1 MIVIPA
7 IDILDGKV
15 VRLKQGKFQEVTVY
29 SEHPFDIAQQ
39 WISHG
44 AQFMH
49 IVDLDGAATGQ
60 IKNIVII
67 NNIIRYAKVQ
77 VQVGGGIRDID
88 TIQRLISVG
97 ASSVVLCT
105 KALEDKDFLEKALE
119 FWPDKIIVSIDA
131 SHGKLAKEGWTSIS
145 TINATDFAKELQDVG
160 VKGII
165 YTDISRDGM
174 LKGPNIDGI
183 KSILDAVDI
192 RVVAS
197 GGISNLNDLKKL
209 KELEKEGLFGI
220 ILGRAIYERTLSL
233 REAIE
238 FCSPRG

>member
-7 IDILDGKV
+7 IDIMDGKV

-39 WISHG
+39 WIAQG

-60 IKNIVII
+60 IKNLAVI
-67 NNIIRYAKVQ
+67 NSIIRYTKAQ

-88 TIQRLISVG
+88 TIQRLFSVG
-97 ASSVVLCT
+97 AASVVLGT
-105 KALEDKDFLEKALE
+105 KVIEDKDFLKKALE
-119 FWPDKIIVSIDA
+119 TWPDKIIVSIDA

-145 TINATDFAKELQDVG
+145 TINATDFAKELQDMG
-160 VKGII
+160 VKGLI

-183 KSILDAVDI
+183 KSILDSVD
-192 RVVAS
+192 VPLVAS
-197 GGISNLNDLKKL
+197 GGISSLADLKKL
-209 KELEKEGLFGI
+209 KELEKEGLRGA
-220 ILGRAIYERTLSL
+220 ILGKAIYERSLSL
-233 REAIE
+233 RGAIE